1 MMTAIA
7 SSPTTMSS
15 PSLPHDP
22 PPEAPVRPGD
32 DECCNSGCT
41 YCILDM
47 YQEQRIAYEEK
58 LRAWQARQPAPT
70 QPRQHHPS

>member
-1 MMTAIA
+1 MMTAIP
-7 SSPTTMSS
+7 SSHTAMSS
-15 PSLPHDP
+15 PSIPHDP

-58 LRAWQARQPAPT
+58 LRAWQERQPVLKK
-70 QPRQHHPS
+70 PRQHHT

>member
-1 MMTAIA
+1 MMTTFA
-7 SSPTTMSS
+7 SFPSTMSS
-15 PSLPHDP
+15 PSIPHDP

-58 LRAWQARQPAPT
+58 LRAWQQRQPVLK
-70 QPRQHHPS
+70 QPSQPHT

>member
-1 MMTAIA
+1 MMTAIT
-7 SSPTTMSS
+7 SSPIAMSS
-15 PSLPHDP
+15 PSIPHDP

-47 YQEQRIAYEEK
+47 YQEHRIAYEEK
-58 LRAWQARQPAPT
+58 LRAWQERQPAPAKP
-70 QPRQHHPS
+70 QQRKA

>member
-1 MMTAIA
+1 MMTAIT
-7 SSPTTMSS
+7 SFSTTMSS
-15 PSLPHDP
+15 PAIPHDP

-47 YQEQRIAYEEK
+47 YQEQRLAYEEK
-58 LRAWQARQPAPT
+58 LRAWQARQPIPDQA
-70 QPRQHHPS
+70 QQRNA